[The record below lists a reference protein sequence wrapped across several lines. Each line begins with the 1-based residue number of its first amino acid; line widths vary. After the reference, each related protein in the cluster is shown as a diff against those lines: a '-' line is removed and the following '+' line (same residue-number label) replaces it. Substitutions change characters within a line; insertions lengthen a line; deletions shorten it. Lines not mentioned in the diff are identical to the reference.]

1 MNTVIRRTG
10 TALVAGLLVL
20 LVGCVSPGGYG
31 GYPGGGYDQSGPGY
45 PSQYGSQLEGTVEGV
60 DTAYGSVLLRID
72 DRRSG
77 RPERQEVRYDRRTRL
92 FYQGREYPVEGLER
106 GDVVRVSVVQSGR
119 DLWAESM
126 EVVRNIRDR
135 GYGGGYDRYGNGYD
149 GGYDGGRGAG
159 NGRDM
164 RGQVAFVDPRARLIQ
179 LDSGGYGGSMQVR
192 YDDRTTAE
200 YDRRLIRPED
210 LQRGDVVRILGR
222 PLGGNDWLAER
233 IIVERPGGR

>member
-1 MNTVIRRTG
+1 MNTVIRRAG
-10 TALVAGLLVL
+10 LAMVAGLLVL
-20 LVGCVSPGGYG
+20 LAGCVSPGGYG
-31 GYPGGGYDQSGPGY
+31 EYPGGGYEQPGTGY

-60 DTAYGSVLLRID
+60 DTGYGRVLLRVE

-77 RPERQEVRYDRRTRL
+77 RSERREVRYDRRTRL

-135 GYGGGYDRYGNGYD
+135 GYGRGYDDPYGTGNGQD
-149 GGYDGGRGAG
+149 L
-159 NGRDM
+159 
-164 RGQVAFVDPRARLIQ
+164 RGQVTFVEPRARIVQ
-179 LDSGGYGGSMQVR
+179 LDSGGYGGSIQVR

-200 YDRRLIRPED
+200 FERRLIRPED

-222 PLGGNDWLAER
+222 PLGSNEWLAER